1 MKTRLAIVLIALMA
15 FACAESPK
23 SDNAEVADAKEVNK
37 VEEAVSYTVSDESH
51 VTWIGTKLNGQHNG
65 TIAISEGAIEVK
77 EGDIVGANITI
88 DLNQIDVLD
97 LEGEYEDKL
106 VGHLQSPD
114 FFMTDSFPTATFE
127 LTSVAAYTADS
138 TTTEGDDESDLKVQ
152 DPTHTLTGNLTMR
165 GTTKSISFP
174 AKVSTEGDA
183 VTAVANFN
191 IDRTQWGVSY
201 NADSGVGDIA
211 KDKVINNTV
220 NVGFNLTA
228 TKPAPATETAPATSA
243 E

>member
-1 MKTRLAIVLIALMA
+1 MKTRLAIILIAFLA
-15 FACAESPK
+15 YACADSPK
-23 SDNAEVADAKEVNK
+23 SDNAEVTDAKEVNK
-37 VEEAVSYTVSDESH
+37 VEEAVSYTVSDQSH

-65 TIAISEGAIEVK
+65 TIAISEGSIDVK
-77 EGDIVGANITI
+77 EGGIVGASITI
-88 DLNQIDVLD
+88 DLNAIDVLD
-97 LEGEYEDKL
+97 LEGEYEQKL

-127 LTSVAAYTADS
+127 LTEVATYVADS
-138 TTTEGDDESDLKVQ
+138 TADAGEESELKVQ

-174 AKVSTEGDA
+174 AKVSMEGDQ

-191 IDRTQWGVSY
+191 IDRTLWGVSY

-228 TKPAPATETAPATSA
+228 AKPAATETAPAADPS
-243 E
+243 